1 MNENEIGTEIL
12 KSAIDIHRD
21 LGPGLLESVYEVIL
35 EQELKRKGF
44 EVNRQVAI
52 PIRYKGLIFEE
63 GFRADLIVEKQVLV
77 ELKSIESVSRVHAKQ
92 VLTYLKLLDIRLG
105 YLMNFGAELMKNG
118 VTRLVNQMREDQ

>member
-105 YLMNFGAELMKNG
+105 YLMNFGAELMKNEIG
-118 VTRLVNQMREDQ
+118 RAHV